1 MLISKWIN
9 TFISNRGTCI
19 LINNDVCIKWKKSQ
33 TASHMSVVIKK
44 KNAPYFSTLNTQLMK
59 FDYIK
64 ICESAD
70 TNCLNEFKC
79 KVIKFL
85 SSTRFT

>member
-1 MLISKWIN
+1 MMS
-9 TFISNRGTCI
+9 I
-19 LINNDVCIKWKKSQ
+19 LNGGKNPKRLVIIYGYIHV
-33 TASHMSVVIKK
+33 SVVIK
-44 KNAPYFSTLNTQLMK
+44 NNNFPLFLILNTQLMK

-64 ICESAD
+64 ICEFESAD